1 METTPFQKSF
11 VAGSGDA
18 DVDGRLRNS
27 VALDRATDVR
37 AMFFAENDFSLDAL
51 RRHRLMPHVL
61 KEKLEYL
68 RTIDV
73 FEDYKAALTLA
84 GLAPDGSRFMLRTE
98 LIRVDGK
105 PAVKVTSTCGWLD
118 LNLRKLVV
126 PPAALEQVMHRLPM
140 SADYQIL
147 AASAK

>member
-11 VAGSGDA
+11 VAGTGDV
-18 DVDGRLRNS
+18 DGDGRLRNS
-27 VALDRATDVR
+27 LALDRAADVR
-37 AMFFAENDFSLDAL
+37 AMFFAENDFSPDAF

-68 RTIDV
+68 RPIDA

-98 LIRVDGK
+98 LIRADGK
-105 PAVKVTSTCGWLD
+105 PAVKVTSSCGWLD
-118 LNLRKLVV
+118 LNQRKLVV
-126 PPAALEQVMHRLPM
+126 PPAALGQVMQRLPM

-147 AASAK
+147 AVGSK